1 MADLAVTE
9 IVPIETDADGVIRVS
24 KTRDPLDTIIMAFN
38 DGATPEEITQQY
50 PSVPLTDV
58 YSVIGYYLR
67 RSSDVNAYLNRRQQQ
82 SEQVQKEN
90 EIRFNPVGVRER
102 LIARRAGKIV

>member
-1 MADLAVTE
+1 MADLTVTE
-9 IVPIETDADGVIRVS
+9 IVPVETDADGVIRVS
-24 KTRDPLDTIIMAFN
+24 KTRVTLDTIVMAFN
-38 DGATPEEITQQY
+38 EGATAEEITQQY

-82 SEQVQKEN
+82 AEQVQKEN